1 MAHAQT
7 ALALTLVAALLC
19 AAAAGTPTLGP
30 LARQSAPRL
39 AQHSRTAE
47 KIEAPESLLRLRG
60 GFLGGG
66 SKAKSVYSFSK
77 DGSDGDATMKPLLG
91 GKGANLAEM
100 CKIGLSVPPGFTI
113 STEVCNEYNKAGKKL
128 TDAVWTEVLAALKKV
143 ESQMGSKFGDPSA
156 PLLVS
161 VRSGAAISMP
171 GMMDTV
177 LNLGMNDEVCEGLAK
192 KSNER
197 FAWDS
202 YRRLLD
208 MYGDVVMGVHHSHFE
223 EALEELKEK
232 KGVLTDNELDANDL
246 KELVAAYK
254 EVYKKA
260 GKEFPTKPE
269 DQLRKA
275 VEAVFDSWDS
285 ARAVAYRSINQVS
298 GLLGTAVTV
307 QTMVFGNLGSTSG
320 TGVLF
325 SRNPSTGENKLY
337 GEYLIDAQGEDVVA
351 GIRTPDPISTL
362 QDVMPVAYKELLENV
377 NKLENHYHDMQDIEF
392 TIQDQKLFMLQCRN
406 GKRTGPAAVK
416 IAVDMYKEGLVSKD
430 DAINMVESGHL
441 DQLLHPQFA
450 DESRYKDR
458 VIGRGLPASPGAAVG
473 QVVFTPEEAEAFKA
487 QGGAAILVR
496 AETSPEDV
504 SGMHAAEGILTQRG
518 GMTSH
523 AAVVARGWGKTC
535 VSGCQELA
543 VNDKAKTM
551 ELGGKTY
558 TTGDWISLN
567 GNTGE
572 VIEGRETLAPPTIS
586 GDLGTFMGWVDE
598 RRKVKVFTNADTP
611 EDAAEA
617 RRNGAQGI
625 GLVRTEHMFFAS
637 DERLMAVR
645 QMVMAADTTAR
656 KKALEKLLPFQRA
669 DFEGIFKAMDSCPVT
684 IRLLDPPLHE
694 FLPNGE
700 MKDVCQMMANELELS
715 VDAVTD
721 KIAKL
726 SEVNPMLGLR
736 GCRLGIVNPEIT
748 EMQAR
753 AIIEAALNVK
763 AAGGNPIPDIMV
775 PLVGSVPE
783 LEHQAGLVRRV
794 AEEVFA
800 ERKDRIEFRVGTMIE
815 IPRAALIAG
824 EIAKVADFFSFGTN
838 DLTQMTFGYSRDDVG
853 SFLPTY
859 LANNII
865 PKDPFQV
872 LDRHGVGQL
881 IKMAYDNGK
890 AANPNL
896 KCGICGEHGGDPS
909 SIDFVC
915 GVGLDYVSCSP
926 FRVPIARLAAA
937 QSVIRSEKEGAAK

>member
-1 MAHAQT
+1 MAFRPAT
-7 ALALTLVAALLC
+7 RLALVVAALCLST
-19 AAAAGTPTLGP
+19 AACAGTTALH
-30 LARQSAPRL
+30 SPRL
-39 AQHSRTAE
+39 APPKTQSVL
-47 KIEAPESLLRLRG
+47 SLRSAGQPQRLRG
-60 GFLGGG
+60 GFMNMGGVK
-66 SKAKSVYSFSK
+66 SKLVYSFSK
-77 DGSDGDATMKPLLG
+77 EGSDGDASMKAFLG

-100 CKIGLSVPPGFTI
+100 SKLGLSVPPGFTI
-113 STEVCNEYNKAGKKL
+113 STEVCESYISHGNKLPPGA
-128 TDAVWTEVLAALKKV
+128 WEEVQAALKKV
-143 ESQMGSKFGDPSA
+143 EKHMGMKLGDASA

-161 VRSGAAISMP
+161 VRSGAAVSMP

-177 LNLGMNDEVCEGLAK
+177 LNLGLNDEVVEGLAK
-192 KSNER
+192 ITNER
-197 FAWDS
+197 FAYDS

-232 KGVLTDNELDANDL
+232 KGVYNDNELSAADL
-246 KELVAAYK
+246 KELVASYK
-254 EVYKKA
+254 EVYKRE

-269 DQLRKA
+269 QQLLGA
-275 VEAVFDSWDS
+275 IDAVFASWNSD
-285 ARAVAYRSINQVS
+285 RAVAYRNINHIT

-307 QTMVFGNLGSTSG
+307 QSMVFGNLGATSG

-362 QDVMPVAYKELLENV
+362 AEVMPDAYKELLENV
-377 NKLENHYHDMQDIEF
+377 EKLESHYQDMQDIEF
-392 TIQDQKLFMLQCRN
+392 TIQDKKLYMLQCRN
-406 GKRTGPAAVK
+406 GKRTGPSAVK
-416 IAVDMYKEGLVSKD
+416 IAVDMFKEGLINKD
-430 DAINMVESGHL
+430 QAIGMVDASHL

-450 DESRYKDR
+450 SEDAYKDR
-458 VIGRGLPASPGAAVG
+458 VIGKGLPASPGAAVG
-473 QVVFTPEEAEAFKA
+473 QIVFTPEEAEAFKA

-504 SGMHAAEGILTQRG
+504 SGMHAAEGILTNRG

-535 VSGCQELA
+535 VSGCQELV
-543 VNDKAKTM
+543 VNDRDKTC

-558 TTGDWISLN
+558 STGDWLSLN

-572 VIEGRETLAPPTIS
+572 VIEGREALAPPTIS

-645 QMVMAADTTAR
+645 EMVMADSEAQR
-656 KKALEKLLPFQRA
+656 KKALGKLLPYQRS
-669 DFEGIFKAMDSCPVT
+669 DFEGIFKAMDGCPVT

-700 MKDVCQMMANELELS
+700 MKDVCSMMASELGLS
-715 VDAVTD
+715 VAAVSD

-736 GCRLGIVNPEIT
+736 GCRLGIVHPEIS

-753 AIIEAALNVK
+753 AIMEAALAVK
-763 AAGGNPIPDIMV
+763 RAGHNPIPDIMV
-775 PLVGSVPE
+775 PLVGSVKE

-800 ERKDRIEFRVGTMIE
+800 EVGDRVDFRVGTMIE
-815 IPRAALIAG
+815 IPRAALMAG
-824 EIAKVADFFSFGTN
+824 DIAKVADFFSFGTN
-838 DLTQMTFGYSRDDVG
+838 DLTQMTFGFSRDDVG
-853 SFLPTY
+853 SFLPAY
-859 LANNII
+859 LTGDII

-872 LDRHGVGQL
+872 LDRDGVGQL
-881 IKMAYDNGK
+881 IEMAVKNGR
-890 AANPNL
+890 AANPSL
-896 KCGICGEHGGDPS
+896 KCGICGEHGGDPT

-937 QSVIRSEKEGAAK
+937 QSVIKAEKDKASQ